1 MGSVLM
7 YASERS
13 SHCQNR
19 GDLSIRREREKKVVE
34 CGKAME
40 IEKWVREGERDRDP
54 LSFHR
59 L

>member
-1 MGSVLM
+1 M
-7 YASERS
+7 SEQRRS
-13 SHCQNR
+13 LNPQ
-19 GDLSIRREREKKVVE
+19 REGEKKVVE

-40 IEKWVREGERDRDP
+40 IEKWVREGERERDRDP

>member
-1 MGSVLM
+1 MHL
-7 YASERS
+7 
-13 SHCQNR
+13 R
-19 GDLSIRREREKKVVE
+19 GHHIVRTEEISQSAEKWEGEKKVVE

-40 IEKWVREGERDRDP
+40 IEKWVREGERERDRDP